1 VNPPDNIANT
11 ITEYRFKPEN
21 IVGKVP
27 DLPEKY
33 DLMSLVMVN
42 LGVKDE
48 NYVGLIKMLDQ
59 LLIGMQTNP
68 KKASG
73 ILKDE
78 YKINP
83 LTIKEAESDMC
94 NLSQGVYDRGKA
106 EGMNIG
112 WNKGKEEAQI
122 DILKRLLGDSVT
134 LDKAL
139 EIVDIDVETYKKYL
153 NENIK

>member
-1 VNPPDNIANT
+1 
-11 ITEYRFKPEN
+11 
-21 IVGKVP
+21 
-27 DLPEKY
+27 
-33 DLMSLVMVN
+33 
-42 LGVKDE
+42 
-48 NYVGLIKMLDQ
+48 
-59 LLIGMQTNP
+59 
-68 KKASG
+68 
-73 ILKDE
+73 
-78 YKINP
+78 
-83 LTIKEAESDMC
+83 MC

-122 DILKRLLGDSVT
+122 DILKRLLKDSVT